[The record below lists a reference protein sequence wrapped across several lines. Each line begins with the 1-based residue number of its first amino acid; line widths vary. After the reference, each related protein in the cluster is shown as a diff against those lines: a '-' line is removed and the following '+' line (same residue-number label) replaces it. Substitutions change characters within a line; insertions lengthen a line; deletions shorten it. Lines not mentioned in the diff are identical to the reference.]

1 MIRALL
7 AAALV
12 ALSLPVMAHDFR
24 LGGLR
29 IDHPYGF
36 PSAGGTA
43 AGYMT
48 LTNEG
53 DAPVTLLSARSA
65 AVPRVEIHT
74 TEVDAAGVARMIE
87 QERVEIAPG
96 ATVTFAPQGL
106 HVMFMGLT
114 GPLAEGDRV
123 PVELVFDKGT
133 LPVEFWIEK
142 RGAGV
147 PVHDH
152 SAHGHKHGG

>member
-12 ALSLPVMAHDFR
+12 AVSLPAMAHDFR

-74 TEVDAAGVARMIE
+74 TEVDAAGVARMIQ

-96 ATVTFAPQGL
+96 ATVAFAPQGL
-106 HVMFMGLT
+106 HVMFMGLS

-123 PVELVFDKGT
+123 TVELVFDKGT

-142 RGAGV
+142 RGAAV
-147 PVHDH
+147 PAHDH
-152 SAHGHKHGG
+152 GAHKHGG